1 MRWVRRREGGGGWLR
16 VQLARAFQ
24 SRKHLSDPAEGQA
37 KAIVGVLTSGG
48 RGRERWL
55 LENVGQRV
63 LNEAEVAI
71 SDEHHVERVQKR
83 LAVDGIRG
91 GGNIFPER
99 LTGSLWVNSSFKSRK
114 AMESCS
120 FTPVSP
126 CVIRT
131 SSSSEPITCEMELN
145 AIRRK

>member
-1 MRWVRRREGGGGWLR
+1 MGRRALLGAGKWRRAWRLCVLRWIRRALVRWVRRREGRGGWLR

-24 SRKHLSDPAEGQA
+24 SRKHFSDPTEGQA

-63 LNEAEVAI
+63 LNEAEVAV

-83 LAVDGIRG
+83 LAVDRIRG
-91 GGNIFPER
+91 GGNIFQRHLP
-99 LTGSLWVNSSFKSRK
+99 GVFG
-114 AMESCS
+114 
-120 FTPVSP
+120 
-126 CVIRT
+126 
-131 SSSSEPITCEMELN
+131 
-145 AIRRK
+145 